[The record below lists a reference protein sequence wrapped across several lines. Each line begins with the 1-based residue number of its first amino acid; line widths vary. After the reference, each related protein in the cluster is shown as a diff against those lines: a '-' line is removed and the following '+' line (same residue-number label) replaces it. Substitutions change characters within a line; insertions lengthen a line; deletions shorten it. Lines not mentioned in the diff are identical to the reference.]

1 MGVLSQGTTR
11 TEGADEQDFVQVKNM
26 EARMKEDIIAEVT
39 QSGGRML
46 LHHEELNPVSKHSSV
61 EGYWENILLDD
72 VKTPAEVHA
81 SLKAE
86 GYNIEY
92 KRIPLTREREALLT
106 DIDAIHSC
114 QDEYVSCIRQLA
126 TIICFTIWRLLSFCV
141 THWLWVSC

>member
-26 EARMKEDIIAEVT
+26 EARMKEDIIAE
-39 QSGGRML
+39 
-46 LHHEELNPVSKHSSV
+46 
-61 EGYWENILLDD
+61 
-72 VKTPAEVHA
+72 TPAEVHA